1 MLLWPV
7 WYNPY
12 YAVQVRKVCCPN
24 VQVFCENHYSVI
36 YRMLASYILLMEHG
50 PSKAVTGK
58 EHLER
63 NNFIIETQKAV
74 LQRINAA
81 KLQNV

>member
-1 MLLWPV
+1 
-7 WYNPY
+7 
-12 YAVQVRKVCCPN
+12 
-24 VQVFCENHYSVI
+24 
-36 YRMLASYILLMEHG
+36 MLASYILLMEHG